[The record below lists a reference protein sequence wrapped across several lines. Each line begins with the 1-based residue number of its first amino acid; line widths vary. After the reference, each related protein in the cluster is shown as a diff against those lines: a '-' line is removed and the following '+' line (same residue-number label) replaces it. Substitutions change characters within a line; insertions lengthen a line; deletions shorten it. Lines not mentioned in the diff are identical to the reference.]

1 MHYETSIGGYFSEC
15 GASGGDTDYCGTCAP
30 QRLPSMALNAA
41 FRECGLR
48 LGIDC
53 LRFCFPP
60 RAVNHRSAVV
70 GARKVPREAEVII
83 PGCMCP
89 STHPMVNRTR
99 RDEAWYQAIGGQI
112 GFQSGSSS
120 GRPIMELCSNSAQ
133 VNAQER
139 QTKHSFQGGFR

>member
-1 MHYETSIGGYFSEC
+1 MGQIW
-15 GASGGDTDYCGTCAP
+15 GDTDYCGTCAP
-30 QRLPSMALNAA
+30 QPLPSMALNAA

-60 RAVNHRSAVV
+60 RAVNHRSPVV

-89 STHPMVNRTR
+89 PIQWITGRDKIIICPSMCPVSTHPIHPYVHLSIAMENRTR
-99 RDEAWYQAIGGQI
+99 QEGLSDHRRPSKTIGDH
-112 GFQSGSSS
+112 
-120 GRPIMELCSNSAQ
+120 IMTIDYEH
-133 VNAQER
+133 
-139 QTKHSFQGGFR
+139 KKP